1 MSLVPLAYASLAK
14 PGQPQRITDQDG
26 CTLLYSQCGNRTWT
40 VITMAIFLSFIIV
53 AISQLLSISQVLFW
67 QRVWFSTKGPG
78 VKAVLTVKMNDI
90 SSEVDEVW
98 EKISEI

>member
-1 MSLVPLAYASLAK
+1 MSLVVLAYASLAK

-53 AISQLLSISQVLFW
+53 AISQLPEHFASVVLAEGLAFNKRPW
-67 QRVWFSTKGPG
+67 CQGGFNRQ
-78 VKAVLTVKMNDI
+78 N
-90 SSEVDEVW
+90 E
-98 EKISEI
+98 

>member
-1 MSLVPLAYASLAK
+1 MSLVLLAYASLAK

-26 CTLLYSQCGNRTWT
+26 CTLLYSQCSNRT
-40 VITMAIFLSFIIV
+40 VITMPIFLSFIIV
-53 AISQLLSISQVLFW
+53 AISQLLSISQVLCW

-78 VKAVLTVKMNDI
+78 VKAVLTIKMNDI

>member
-1 MSLVPLAYASLAK
+1 MSLVVLAYASLAK

-67 QRVWFSTKGPG
+67 QRVRFSTKGPG
-78 VKAVLTVKMNDI
+78 VKAGLTVKMNDV
-90 SSEVDEVW
+90 SSR
-98 EKISEI
+98 